1 MADSVLHASVAP
13 ADADAPSLPV
23 APAAGAACFT
33 APEASVAGAD
43 ADASHRGSSDA
54 SAPPTGEAAED
65 LRAQLSDSVALFV
78 DGVDDLN
85 GVTVRSA
92 RDALEASAQLAIFEA
107 GVPDFKAALREA
119 LMQAVQQRMKREAPA
134 GAAAAE
140 TGDGSDGSSE
150 DSSNDSDSASDGS
163 SSEDEDEEEAG
174 EGAAAAG
181 GDGALRRPK
190 KKRSLAG
197 AGGASSSA
205 GSSAAASPRKGSSVF
220 SKPMALTAPLAE
232 FFGVDRL
239 ARGEASKRLWAY
251 IKEKGLPKNAR
262 GQYVCDAAMEAAF
275 KRKTMDF
282 KSASKGLAAGMKDP
296 DLLVDGGAAAGTSSA
311 IKRRGAASGSRA
323 ASSSAASSASSAS
336 SSAAASPGSKRS
348 RPAADAPASGSR
360 SARGTPAKRPRTEG
374 EGSAK
379 SGGGGS
385 GGFNKPVPLSAELS
399 AFMGEPTASR
409 TGVTKA
415 LWAHI
420 KAAGLQKEGNRSII
434 VLDAKMAPLFPGVAE
449 IGMFG
454 MNKGLAR
461 HFKPA
466 Q

>member
-1 MADSVLHASVAP
+1 MADSVLHASVAA
-13 ADADAPSLPV
+13 ADAAAPSLPA
-23 APAAGAACFT
+23 APAAEAACSG
-33 APEASVAGAD
+33 APGASVATAD
-43 ADASHRGSSDA
+43 ADASHRGSAD
-54 SAPPTGEAAED
+54 D

-107 GVPDFKAALREA
+107 GVPEFKAALREA

-134 GAAAAE
+134 ATEMADG
-140 TGDGSDGSSE
+140 GDGGSE
-150 DSSNDSDSASDGS
+150 DSSDDSDSASDGS

-181 GDGALRRPK
+181 GDGTLRRPR
-190 KKRSLAG
+190 KKRSLAR

-205 GSSAAASPRKGSSVF
+205 GSSAVASPRKGSSVF

-296 DLLVDGGAAAGTSSA
+296 DLLVDGGDAAETGSA
-311 IKRRGAASGSRA
+311 AKRRGAASGSRA
-323 ASSSAASSASSAS
+323 ASSSASSSASAAAP
-336 SSAAASPGSKRS
+336 SAAASPGNKRS
-348 RPAADAPASGSR
+348 RSAAADAPASGSR

-374 EGSAK
+374 AS
-379 SGGGGS
+379 
-385 GGFNKPVPLSAELS
+385 PL
-399 AFMGEPTASR
+399 PR
-409 TGVTKA
+409 
-415 LWAHI
+415 
-420 KAAGLQKEGNRSII
+420 
-434 VLDAKMAPLFPGVAE
+434 
-449 IGMFG
+449 
-454 MNKGLAR
+454 
-461 HFKPA
+461 A
-466 Q
+466 QA

>member
-1 MADSVLHASVAP
+1 MADSVFHASAAPVDVAALPLP
-13 ADADAPSLPV
+13 A
-23 APAAGAACFT
+23 APAAEAAFSA
-33 APEASVAGAD
+33 APEASITGVD

-54 SAPPTGEAAED
+54 SAPPTGEVADD

-78 DGVDDLN
+78 DGVEDLN
-85 GVTVRSA
+85 GITVRSA
-92 RDALEASAQLAIFEA
+92 RDALEASAQLAIFET
-107 GVPDFKAALREA
+107 GVPEFKAALREA
-119 LMQAVQQRMKREAPA
+119 LMHAVQQRMKREAPA
-134 GAAAAE
+134 GAVAAE
-140 TGDGSDGSSE
+140 TANGSDGSNE
-150 DSSNDSDSASDGS
+150 DSSDDSDSASDGS
-163 SSEDEDEEEAG
+163 SSEDEDGDQDEEEAG

-181 GDGALRRPK
+181 DDGTLRRPK
-190 KKRSLAG
+190 KKRNLAG
-197 AGGASSSA
+197 AGDASSSA
-205 GSSAAASPRKGSSVF
+205 GSSTLARPRKGGSVF

-296 DLLVDGGAAAGTSSA
+296 DLLVDGGAAAGTGSA
-311 IKRRGAASGSRA
+311 ATRRGAASGSRA
-323 ASSSAASSASSAS
+323 ASSS
-336 SSAAASPGSKRS
+336 SAAAAQASPGSKRT
-348 RPAADAPASGSR
+348 RPATDAPASGSR
-360 SARGTPAKRPRTEG
+360 SARGTPAKRPRAGG
-374 EGSAK
+374 EGSAT

-385 GGFNKPVPLSAELS
+385 GGFNKPVPLSVELA